1 MLPVTSQQ
9 TGISVCGHG
18 TAQIKPDRAQINAGV
33 SVQSSSAQDARD
45 RAASAMTAVIN
56 AIKSNGVS
64 ADDIQTGYVSISP
77 QYDYSG
83 GTPRTTGYTAS
94 NSVNV
99 TVRDVSAVSKLID
112 AVTAAGGNSVFVSG
126 VSFSSSDP
134 SAAATQA
141 QQKALADAK
150 NQATHIAQG
159 AGVNLGSP
167 VSIQVGGCGNSSG
180 PIPVTRMRA
189 PLTRAVNLLPRR
201 RSSRASRMSR
211 WMSRSSTPSGDTA
224 QDARGRL
231 MYLYRSAL
239 SAIMVFNHLMHHRG
253 GRPHPQPLSS
263 EERGICACRR
273 QRSVRSGAPRVG
285 EGGRQAGR
293 GSRPR

>member
-1 MLPVTSQQ
+1 MSLSSGSTRLMLALIAIFAVLTIIAITLGLVNVAHAGAVSVLPVTSQQ

-18 TAQIKPDRAQINAGV
+18 TAQIKPDRASINAGV

-112 AVTAAGGNSVFVSG
+112 AATAAGGNSIFVSG

-134 SAAATQA
+134 SAAVTQA

-180 PIPVTRMRA
+180 PIPYANAGAADQSSKTA
-189 PLTRAVNLLPRR
+189 PATPIQPGQQDVAVDV
-201 RSSRASRMSR
+201 AVV
-211 WMSRSSTPSGDTA
+211 
-224 QDARGRL
+224 
-231 MYLYRSAL
+231 Y
-239 SAIMVFNHLMHHRG
+239 AIG
-253 GRPHPQPLSS
+253 
-263 EERGICACRR
+263 
-273 QRSVRSGAPRVG
+273 
-285 EGGRQAGR
+285 
-293 GSRPR
+293 